1 MAKIAYYTEFS
12 DAHKNRYRV
21 EILNDG
27 YTGESKEMELG
38 GDAVSISRP
47 AKKITE
53 PIFSMGA
60 TLQVWCNKD
69 FEYANL
75 FATPEQ
81 TNQVVIARNNK
92 VIFRGWIEPNLYEE
106 EYMAP
111 PYLIS
116 IPAADGLSA
125 LENYYPTGI
134 AGNGLISLLSAIK
147 QCLNCCGFLLPIN
160 IACSLNPDN
169 RTDNRLFEH
178 TYVEKECLRT
188 YKDGIYEYDNALE
201 LLESILKP
209 FSCRIYQSGDEWYIE
224 RIKDRVSADVAWIRY
239 ATDGTSSIVTR
250 NNAVPLDTPEYMF
263 VNNAASFRIDAG
275 YGKQTV
281 KADGEAWDTVIA
293 NNFSDGITYKNW
305 QSDYPFD
312 IDFRSWNCRGYNA
325 DISTYKDSEIEQ
337 GVRIGHSM
345 LMDENIR
352 LWHRAKISA
361 NNEDEVKISF
371 KFTIEPGSKEAYGG
385 RYRLR
390 IQSKMRQRYAP
401 ALIPI
406 LTLKWTREEKGNND
420 DPLFMFNI
428 GADFISEVLYTVED
442 DWKEGFK
449 IPIHVSATA
458 KLGDL
463 SKYYDLDELAFVI
476 LPAVADRGD
485 GKWVS
490 TPEYIQATIIGDIE
504 VQVKEKKQYD
514 NTFTAT
520 INRQYMRKAEDLDVR
535 FWTLPRKY
543 DDRPA
548 ANYNFKNGLMNNDN
562 TAVRGLTCQQED
574 DQTLSVSE
582 RLLID
587 NFDQYYDPREML
599 SGEVMA
605 ASLLTPEQHISIANR
620 TGKSYLLT
628 GIEANLHTA
637 TQEISIE
644 EIKPHQITI
653 E

>member
-12 DAHKNRYRV
+12 DAHKNRYKV

-125 LENYYPTGI
+125 LENYYPAGI
-134 AGNGLISLLSAIK
+134 ADNGLISLLSAIK

-263 VNNAASFRIDAG
+263 VNNAASFRIDSG

-293 NNFSDGITYKNW
+293 NNFRDGFTFTEAESNTT
-305 QSDYPFD
+305 DY
-312 IDFRSWNCRGYNA
+312 RAWYHRGWGHTVYSYSNE
-325 DISTYKDSEIEQ
+325 EIEQ
-337 GVRIGHSM
+337 GVRIGHYLNAGNNDRVWQRTKMSAIEG
-345 LMDENIR
+345 DEI
-352 LWHRAKISA
+352 
-361 NNEDEVKISF
+361 EISF
-371 KFTIEPGSKEAYGG
+371 KFTIEPGSREAYGG

-390 IQSKMRQRYAP
+390 IQSNLWKQNMP
-401 ALIPI
+401 T
-406 LTLKWTREEKGNND
+406 TLMLDWTKYEKGNSND
-420 DPLFMFNI
+420 PMYRMNLR
-428 GADFISEVLYTVED
+428 DFICEVLYTKED
-442 DWKEGFK
+442 DWKDGFN
-449 IPIHVSATA
+449 IPVNVSVTA
-458 KLGDL
+458 KIG
-463 SKYYDLDELAFVI
+463 KARGEALDGLTFTI
-476 LPAVADRGD
+476 LPTLADKGNGQWVASYD
-485 GKWVS
+485 
-490 TPEYIQATIIGDIE
+490 YIEATIVGDI
-504 VQVKEKKQYD
+504 QIKVKEKAEYD

-543 DDRPA
+543 DDRSA
-548 ANYNFKNGLMNNDN
+548 ANYNLKNGLMNKDN
-562 TAVRGLTCQQED
+562 TAVRGLTCQHED